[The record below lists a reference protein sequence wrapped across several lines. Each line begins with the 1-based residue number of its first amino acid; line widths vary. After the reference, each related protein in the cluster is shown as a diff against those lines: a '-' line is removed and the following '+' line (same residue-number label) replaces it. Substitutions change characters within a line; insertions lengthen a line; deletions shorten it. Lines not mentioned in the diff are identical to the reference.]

1 MIKLYGK
8 KLSIIFLVSLL
19 LILCIFYIYFINN
32 KPTTVTMKVNSKKNT
47 ELVIPSKESIKNN
60 GYPINEDGQTYG
72 PDMGNIISDS
82 PDLILAEGKNGVI
95 GYKSYNSKITS
106 PDDLKRDALAKEDES
121 IPLYL

>member
-1 MIKLYGK
+1 
-8 KLSIIFLVSLL
+8 
-19 LILCIFYIYFINN
+19 
-32 KPTTVTMKVNSKKNT
+32 MKANSKKNT

-60 GYPINEDGQTYG
+60 DYPINEDGQSYV
-72 PDMGNIISDS
+72 PEMRNIISDS
-82 PDLILAEGKNGVI
+82 PGLILAESKNRII

>member
-1 MIKLYGK
+1 MY
-8 KLSIIFLVSLL
+8 
-19 LILCIFYIYFINN
+19 ILFVF
-32 KPTTVTMKVNSKKNT
+32 
-47 ELVIPSKESIKNN
+47 
-60 GYPINEDGQTYG
+60 PINEDGQSYG
-72 PDMGNIISDS
+72 PDMRNIISDS

>member
-1 MIKLYGK
+1 
-8 KLSIIFLVSLL
+8 
-19 LILCIFYIYFINN
+19 
-32 KPTTVTMKVNSKKNT
+32 MKANSKKNT
-47 ELVIPSKESIKNN
+47 KLVIPSKESIKNN
-60 GYPINEDGQTYG
+60 DYPINEDGQSYG
-72 PDMGNIISDS
+72 PDMRNIISDS